1 MTAAAASLWRRVCPL
16 LVLMGVC
23 MPHALFVCFL
33 QVELVGSDVQ
43 RSLQCRRDVKR
54 YINLQ
59 NLVVTSDAAKEYAE
73 QQQRERRSQRRRSS

>member
-1 MTAAAASLWRRVCPL
+1 MAVRVSAAGAHGGVHAAR
-16 LVLMGVC
+16 
-23 MPHALFVCFL
+23 FVCFL

-59 NLVVTSDAAKEYAE
+59 NLVATSDAAKDGTVDQTTTTRVVEIEDATNAKLIGE
-73 QQQRERRSQRRRSS
+73 A